1 MCADAVMLVS
11 DEGKPQPFDNDDV
24 SVSAAGVATDHYI
37 HRLMLIMM
45 MMMMMMMMMV
55 LLCLQRAQSPDSPL
69 SSSSSR
75 LSPYGMVSF
84 HTRGGRKSA
93 PPTPE

>member
-1 MCADAVMLVS
+1 VCVCADAVMLVS

-45 MMMMMMMMMV
+45 MMMMMMMMMIIPGQ
-55 LLCLQRAQSPDSPL
+55 CLWCCYHGQV
-69 SSSSSR
+69 
-75 LSPYGMVSF
+75 VSF
-84 HTRGGRKSA
+84 LHT
-93 PPTPE
+93 